1 MGVLAVAFGELDVA
15 DWCYQSLLPFVDYFE
30 ASGSGG
36 VYCPGSLGRPVGVLA
51 AALGR
56 PDEAER
62 HLTAAIAANDRAGAL
77 PYRTLAEVEL
87 ARVLLDRGELPRAA
101 EVAQRAAGTAR
112 RLGMAPS
119 LSAAD
124 GLLVAIRNAQR
135 ASVPLTARERDVLAL
150 LAAGRSNRQ
159 MAQHLVLSERTVE
172 THVANVL
179 GKLGVANRAQAATW
193 AVTNGFADSR

>member
-1 MGVLAVAFGELDVA
+1 VAFGELDVA
-15 DWCYQSLLPFVDYFE
+15 EWCYRALLPFVDYFV
-30 ASGSGG
+30 AGGSGG
-36 VYCPGSLGRPVGVLA
+36 VYCPGSSSRPVGMLA
-51 AALGR
+51 AVLGR

-62 HLTAAIAANDRAGAL
+62 HLAAAVEANDRAGAL

-101 EVAQRAAGTAR
+101 EVARRAAGTAR
-112 RLGMAPS
+112 RLGMAPA
-119 LSAAD
+119 LSD
-124 GLLVAIRNAQR
+124 SDELLAVIRGAQR
-135 ASVPLTARERDVLAL
+135 DAVPLTARERDVLAL

-159 MAQHLVLSERTVE
+159 MAEHLVLSERTVE

-193 AVTNGFADSR
+193 AVTNGFADTSGSGR